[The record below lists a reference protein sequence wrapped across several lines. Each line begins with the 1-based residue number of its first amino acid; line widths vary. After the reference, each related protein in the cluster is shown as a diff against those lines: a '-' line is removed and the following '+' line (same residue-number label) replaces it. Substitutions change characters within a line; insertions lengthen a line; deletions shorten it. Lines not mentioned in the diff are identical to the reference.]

1 MKQNFGRFRMNLIVQ
16 LTVMTAAW
24 LLLTACSFVQSREV
38 TISPASASEKESY
51 YQDESFSREGLSFE
65 SENFLRGNM
74 EQIDYES
81 DPVSALHK
89 LNEYYAI
96 SDDPK
101 YLRIAA
107 DLCRWAALDS
117 GDMEFAIRGHLS
129 ALYYTKAAFAAW
141 PENDTPFS
149 NFASFRMMQI
159 YNDSCRGIF
168 SYLKE
173 HKLLANNAFSLL
185 DMEDRRYFFETPFY
199 HLSVPDDTVED
210 FSLCSDYSVKALM
223 QKNRQPGV
231 GIPLVGFLAPQETHN
246 ILKSPRGLT
255 IPVTLIVELKEND
268 SNDMEVRLDYLDTSL
283 EETAPP
289 ELAFLAEDDVPLA
302 LDFSTPLACFLNSL
316 PDRNLISVMLES
328 DQQEDHSGLFLIEPY
343 QPGKIPV
350 LFIHGLMSSPDT
362 WVQMINALKNDP
374 VIRKRY
380 QFWFYS
386 FSSGMPILAT
396 AGNLRQILLAARE
409 ELGTTPEARENFD
422 KMVLI
427 GHSMGGL
434 VSRTLLQ
441 GDPHYMVETVTQ
453 RTWDEITSSLSE
465 DELEVVET
473 FAVLPPLPFV
483 NRVVF
488 MAVPHRGSEMAKWSL
503 ARFGSRLVSL
513 PKTLREKL
521 PLFAR
526 VFEKLNKEKYEEL
539 EERHRERGDQEGQH
553 SVSGLNDL
561 DPDSVFIRALAE
573 SPMKKGLVFHSII
586 GDQDHADHPGGTDGV
601 VPYSSSHLDNAA
613 SEVIVHSGHS
623 IHRSPAAMREL
634 LRILRLHLKEEKADN

>member
-1 MKQNFGRFRMNLIVQ
+1 
-16 LTVMTAAW
+16 
-24 LLLTACSFVQSREV
+24 
-38 TISPASASEKESY
+38 
-51 YQDESFSREGLSFE
+51 
-65 SENFLRGNM
+65 
-74 EQIDYES
+74 
-81 DPVSALHK
+81 
-89 LNEYYAI
+89 
-96 SDDPK
+96 
-101 YLRIAA
+101 
-107 DLCRWAALDS
+107 
-117 GDMEFAIRGHLS
+117 
-129 ALYYTKAAFAAW
+129 
-141 PENDTPFS
+141 
-149 NFASFRMMQI
+149 
-159 YNDSCRGIF
+159 
-168 SYLKE
+168 
-173 HKLLANNAFSLL
+173 
-185 DMEDRRYFFETPFY
+185 
-199 HLSVPDDTVED
+199 
-210 FSLCSDYSVKALM
+210 
-223 QKNRQPGV
+223 
-231 GIPLVGFLAPQETHN
+231 
-246 ILKSPRGLT
+246 
-255 IPVTLIVELKEND
+255 
-268 SNDMEVRLDYLDTSL
+268 MEVRLDYLDTSL
-283 EETAPP
+283 EETAPK
-289 ELAFLAEDDVPLA
+289 ELEFLAEDNVPLA

-343 QPGKIPV
+343 QPDKIPV

-453 RTWDEITSSLSE
+453 RTWDEITASLSE

-488 MAVPHRGSEMAKWSL
+488 MAVPHRGSEMAKWSV
-503 ARFGSRLVSL
+503 ARFGSRLVNL
-513 PKTLREKL
+513 PKSLREKL
-521 PLFAR
+521 PLFGQ

-539 EERHRERGDQEGQH
+539 EKLRRERGDRDGH
-553 SVSGLNDL
+553 HFVSGLYDL
-561 DPDSVFIRALAE
+561 DPDSLFIRALAD
-573 SPMKKGLVFHSII
+573 SPMKKGLVYHSII
-586 GDQDHADHPGGTDGV
+586 GDQDLADHPGGTDGV
-601 VPYSSSHLDNAA
+601 VPYSSSHLDNAE

-623 IHRSPAAMREL
+623 IHRSPGAMQEL
-634 LRILRLHLKEEKADN
+634 LRILLLHLKEE